1 VLPGSDLERSRA
13 TRPDDHN
20 EVIPSTAE
28 PAVGSEAGPASP
40 VVSWAEL
47 AEHALDGIAVIDSD
61 GLFVQ
66 LNEAGIALCARSA
79 DDLIGMPAPFEAAQG
94 FSPDA
99 CDLLNDGATEQ
110 VCEWAPVAGQRREF
124 AYRTRALPG
133 DLSMIIVT
141 FRDVSAER
149 HRQRRV
155 AAIARSSV
163 KLASEGSISATL
175 DALAREVL
183 QADLLAGAQILTLDD
198 SGQTIQIMGSAGFRR
213 WPDFFARLVECR
225 ERGAALTMISA
236 FELREPVVV
245 PDRWAAIQRDPSWEP
260 LHEYLGE
267 LKWDWFASVPL
278 MIRGRCAGI
287 LNAFFAPGQV
297 VGRQTIEFL
306 QAMAEQA
313 ALAVDYASLLQ
324 NERELARRE
333 ERQRLA
339 RDLHDSIVQQV
350 FSIGM
355 QAKSMGLL
363 GARGGSV
370 PAETVRRIADEVG
383 VLSRSVLADLRAM
396 VHELR
401 PEASTQSGL
410 GEAIRALVKITT
422 NRTGLSGSVVGGGGG
437 LDRMTPEMVE
447 DVYRIVAEAIHN
459 VVKHAEASRI
469 TIRLGG
475 RDHTIA
481 VTVADNGKGVARAR
495 AGRQDQTGGYGLVNM
510 RERAERWGGT
520 VRIRSRSGTGTS
532 VRVVVPLPVAAPRV
546 TLPPAEQPAQ
556 PDEPTEDQTP

>member
-1 VLPGSDLERSRA
+1 M
-13 TRPDDHN
+13 
-20 EVIPSTAE
+20 
-28 PAVGSEAGPASP
+28 GSEAGPASP

-236 FELREPVVV
+236 FELRGPVVV

-287 LNAFFAPGQV
+287 LNAFFAPG
-297 VGRQTIEFL
+297 
-306 QAMAEQA
+306 
-313 ALAVDYASLLQ
+313 
-324 NERELARRE
+324 
-333 ERQRLA
+333 
-339 RDLHDSIVQQV
+339 
-350 FSIGM
+350 
-355 QAKSMGLL
+355 
-363 GARGGSV
+363 
-370 PAETVRRIADEVG
+370 
-383 VLSRSVLADLRAM
+383 
-396 VHELR
+396 
-401 PEASTQSGL
+401 
-410 GEAIRALVKITT
+410 
-422 NRTGLSGSVVGGGGG
+422 
-437 LDRMTPEMVE
+437 
-447 DVYRIVAEAIHN
+447 
-459 VVKHAEASRI
+459 
-469 TIRLGG
+469 
-475 RDHTIA
+475 
-481 VTVADNGKGVARAR
+481 
-495 AGRQDQTGGYGLVNM
+495 
-510 RERAERWGGT
+510 
-520 VRIRSRSGTGTS
+520 
-532 VRVVVPLPVAAPRV
+532 
-546 TLPPAEQPAQ
+546 
-556 PDEPTEDQTP
+556 